1 MAAIEYTPAPEGIA
15 ALANGPE
22 MRAMLHA
29 KAEVGAQWVRANAPR
44 DSGDFADSIR
54 VVDAGRGG
62 PRRDRAAV
70 DIVATSPHAVYVEQ
84 GARGKP
90 GHRLLA
96 RSVDLVEG
104 SA

>member
-1 MAAIEYTPAPEGIA
+1 MGTVDFQPDPRGIA

-22 MRAMLHA
+22 MHAMLRS
-29 KAEVGAQWVRANAPR
+29 KAETGAQWVRAQAPR
-44 DSGDFADSIR
+44 DSGDFADNIR

-70 DIVATSPHAVYVEQ
+70 DIVASSAHAVYVEQ
-84 GARGKP
+84 GTRGRQ

-96 RSVDLVEG
+96 RSVDIVEG
-104 SA
+104 T